1 MHRYGIHLF
10 LSLAALLLAGCATT
24 TQPPPPLKIAQGE
37 KIYLKIVPAP
47 NPFGLNMTSFGPG
60 GALLGA
66 VDISPKSKSPE
77 FREIAG
83 EARIQAWQKHLLDQI
98 IATSGENGLVVKDA
112 AELNGR
118 SLQKNEQLITLRSFG
133 ALYIAKTI
141 AHSYQLRAFA
151 LIDSSQDGPVPEG
164 QRRYARDTRV
174 ILENDKY
181 EFATSTAV
189 LQQSDLAMQGIDI
202 VIDMFAKHVAQQ
214 LLAARD
220 SGK

>member
-10 LSLAALLLAGCATT
+10 LGLAALLLAGCATT

-47 NPFGLNMTSFGPG
+47 NAFGLGMTSFGPG

-77 FREIAG
+77 FRKIAG
-83 EARIQAWQKHLLDQI
+83 EARIQAWQKHLLNQI
-98 IATSGENGLVVKDA
+98 IATSGESGLVVKDA

-118 SLQKNEQLITLRSFG
+118 SLQKNEQLITLRSFA
-133 ALYIAKTI
+133 ALYLAKTI

-174 ILENDKY
+174 VLENDKY

-202 VIDMFAKHVAQQ
+202 VIDMFAKHVTQQ

>member
-1 MHRYGIHLF
+1 MRRYGISLF
-10 LSLAALLLAGCATT
+10 LGLATLLLASCATT
-24 TQPPPPLKIAQGE
+24 IQAPPPLKITQDE
-37 KIYLKIVPAP
+37 KVYLKIVPAP
-47 NPFGLNMTSFGPG
+47 NAFGLGMTMISLG
-60 GALLGA
+60 GAAFGA
-66 VDISPKSKSPE
+66 VDMTPKSKSPE

-83 EARIQAWQKHLLDQI
+83 ENRIQAWQKHLLDQI
-98 IATSGENGLVVKDA
+98 IADAGKSGLIVMDA

-118 SLQKNEQLITLRSFG
+118 PLQKNEQLITLRSFG

-151 LIDSSQDGPVPEG
+151 LIDSSQDGPLPEG

-174 ILENDKY
+174 VLENDKY
-181 EFATSTAV
+181 EFATSAAV

-202 VIDMFAKHVAQQ
+202 VIDMFARHVAQQ